1 MPASITEFHKT
12 QSFVQ
17 NDIQSSIPIIQV
29 IIISISYIRKYS
41 VPTIDRMTLVY
52 SKLTRKQFNLEEE
65 WKSFSC

>member
-29 IIISISYIRKYS
+29 IIISISYRKHDPKVQCPY
-41 VPTIDRMTLVY
+41 
-52 SKLTRKQFNLEEE
+52 N
-65 WKSFSC
+65 